1 MESELKQQFEEMS
14 IEPSENVL
22 GKAVELCV
30 IYNVDDASEFVEQWL
45 AFSVSNLNGDEPT
58 IENLH
63 EFERKILQTKR
74 DKNVLSASK
83 NKTPKYSAG
92 IASLTDLKNAAS
104 VPSTPLSMYG
114 VGDED
119 IMMEQYMHELPETSN
134 NCQTPKSLLAYAWL
148 EARSFSILLP
158 EFLTGGLG
166 VSVS

>member
-1 MESELKQQFEEMS
+1 MRFILLECIKLFEKFF
-14 IEPSENVL
+14 IFFYI
-22 GKAVELCV
+22 AVELCV

-63 EFERKILQTKR
+63 DFERRVLKTKR

-83 NKTPKYSAG
+83 NKTAKYSSG
-92 IASLTDLKNAAS
+92 ITSLTDLKNAAS

-114 VGDED
+114 IGDED

-134 NCQTPKSLLAYAWL
+134 NCQTPQ
-148 EARSFSILLP
+148 
-158 EFLTGGLG
+158 
-166 VSVS
+166 VSKKAVKLCYR

>member
-14 IEPSENVL
+14 IEPSESVL

-63 EFERKILQTKR
+63 EFERKVLQAKR

-83 NKTPKYSAG
+83 NKTIKNSSG
-92 IASLTDLKNAAS
+92 IGSLTNLKNVAS
-104 VPSTPLSMYG
+104 APSTPLSMYG

-119 IMMEQYMHELPETSN
+119 NMMEQYMHELPETSN
-134 NCQTPKSLLAYAWL
+134 NCQTPKVSKKTEKTLL
-148 EARSFSILLP
+148 
-158 EFLTGGLG
+158 
-166 VSVS
+166 